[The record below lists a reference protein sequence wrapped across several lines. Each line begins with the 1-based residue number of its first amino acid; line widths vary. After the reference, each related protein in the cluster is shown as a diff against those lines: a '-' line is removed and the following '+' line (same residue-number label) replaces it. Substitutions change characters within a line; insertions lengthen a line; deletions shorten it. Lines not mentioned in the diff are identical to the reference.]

1 MSRKTPSRK
10 KTITKIVLIT
20 ILIGLIG
27 VNTSVLTTTTLI
39 PCATAASPR
48 VKWDITLKIDEPS
61 GAGNT
66 VVFGGA
72 TNASDGQDVY
82 DMPAPPMPPVFPAI
96 SAWFDT
102 PFPKPFDKLIYEYKH
117 SPSSSTTWNLSILW
131 LPAPADNTTTTISLH
146 WDPAEVEKTPYTSFY
161 LQENNTV
168 PVNMLTQNTYS
179 YVSNASLHRFQIICQ
194 NKASNNSSEQNTIP
208 LLPLLIFILVL
219 FIVIIIVILLLYIRG
234 KKSRVSEKNKS
245 PALEKKNSQTFEQ
258 NKSQVSEKNTLQI
271 SEKNKSQTVEKKK
284 PQALK
289 KNKSPVSEKK
299 HKKPQKKPKRKNK

>member
-1 MSRKTPSRK
+1 MAMKWKYPPRK
-10 KTITKIVLIT
+10 KHITQIVLIT
-20 ILIGLIG
+20 VLISLLGIHTSIFTN
-27 VNTSVLTTTTLI
+27 NTNI
-39 PCATAASPR
+39 PCATAANPR

-82 DMPAPPMPPVFPAI
+82 DQPAPPMPPVFPAI

-102 PFPKPFDKLIYEYKH
+102 PFPKPFDKLIYEYKQ

-131 LPAPADNTTTTISLH
+131 LPAPGNTTKTTISLY
-146 WDPAEVEKTPYTSFY
+146 WDPAEVKKTPYTSFY

-194 NKASNNSSEQNTIP
+194 NEASNNSSEQNTIP
-208 LLPLLIFILVL
+208 LLPLLIFIFVL
-219 FIVIIIVILLLYIRG
+219 FMVIIIVILLLYMRR
-234 KKSRVSEKNKS
+234 KKTRLSEQNKS
-245 PALEKKNSQTFEQ
+245 PAVEKKNPQTFEQ
-258 NKSQVSEKNTLQI
+258 NKSQVSEKN
-271 SEKNKSQTVEKKK
+271 KSPTVEKKK

-289 KNKSPVSEKK
+289 KNKSKVSEKK
-299 HKKPQKKPKRKNK
+299 QRKPQKKPKRKNQ